1 MSCQACQCLGALL
14 FSHNVHC
21 VEHRRVAHRVDGV
34 HKWYIQQHRLSNL
47 NQSAAQM
54 VHTCNLRIP
63 LLIHV
68 VISRGG
74 LWRLLGTVTL
84 NKSGRM
90 LTEAVTSSPPLL
102 SPHAAR
108 EDRSEI
114 PIEIKVSALNR
125 GLEFWWWLM
134 SDDVRFL
141 LFCSFLPLENQPRKN
156 DQRSARNRLYRL
168 CAELRAAAMKS
179 WKRFLTFKYRPS
191 SRLSHRFPLPT
202 VQSVQIRCLTATC
215 TKNQFSKKLGSKPI
229 TTKLTPSPNVS
240 NSIDHLALWH

>member
-1 MSCQACQCLGALL
+1 MSGCFVIFVVFAQCTLCRASTGR
-14 FSHNVHC
+14 SSC
-21 VEHRRVAHRVDGV
+21 WRRP
-34 HKWYIQQHRLSNL
+34 
-47 NQSAAQM
+47 QM
-54 VHTCNLRIP
+54 VHTAASPQQSKPVSCSNAPHLQSAHPVTYPCR
-63 LLIHV
+63 

-134 SDDVRFL
+134 SDDVRFH

-156 DQRSARNRLYRL
+156 DQRSARNPLYRL

-202 VQSVQIRCLTATC
+202 VQSVQIRRLTATC

-229 TTKLTPSPNVS
+229 TTKLTPSANVS